1 MSSTAS
7 PKLTR
12 GGLIVS
18 IQPVRGGRFDDPWY
32 LRACAGMAEDEGAV
46 ALRVEG
52 LRDLATVKAEVDLPV
67 IGLVKRN
74 EPGTPVFITPTLQD
88 VNDLA
93 ERGADII
100 AFDATDRT
108 RPVSVS
114 DMIAAIHDHGRLA
127 MADLSTLE
135 EGRAALAA
143 GADFIATTLSGYTSE
158 AEPPEGPDLALV
170 EALAAEGMPV
180 VAEGRIGTPGQAA
193 AALAAGAMAVTV
205 GTTLTRPEWV
215 AAAFVRALRDQ
226 AGGVRDDGGSS
237 AAAPSSADA
246 GSGEAD
252 G

>member
-1 MSSTAS
+1 MSSTAVTLLS
-7 PKLTR
+7 R

-18 IQPVRGGRFDDPWY
+18 IQPVRDGRFDHPWY
-32 LRACAGMAEDEGAV
+32 LRACAQMAVDVGAV

-52 LRDLATVKAEVDLPV
+52 LEDLDTVKSEVNLPV
-67 IGLVKRN
+67 IGLVKRT
-74 EPGTPVFITPTLQD
+74 EPGTPVFITPTLRD
-88 VNDLA
+88 VSDLA

-100 AFDATDRT
+100 AFDATDRI

-114 DMIAAIHDHGRLA
+114 DMVAAIHRHGRLA

-135 EGRAALAA
+135 EGRAASAA

-158 AEPPEGPDLALV
+158 AEPPQSPDLALV

-180 VAEGRIGTPGQAA
+180 VAEGRIATPHQAA
-193 AALAAGAMAVTV
+193 AALAAGALAVTV

-215 AAAFVRALRDQ
+215 AAAFVQALRNQAGHGNDEVRAL
-226 AGGVRDDGGSS
+226 
-237 AAAPSSADA
+237 AAT